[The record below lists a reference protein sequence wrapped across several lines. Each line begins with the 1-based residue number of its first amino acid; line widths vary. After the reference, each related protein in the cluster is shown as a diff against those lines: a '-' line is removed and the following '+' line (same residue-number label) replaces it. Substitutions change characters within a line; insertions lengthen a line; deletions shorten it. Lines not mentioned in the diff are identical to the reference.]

1 MTNLMLIMTPIE
13 INNQLR
19 SKAFGLAA
27 IVAGIMALGAIISGQ
42 WLMFGISVIFCSL
55 LLVNSQINKASQQ
68 QKAQRWLA
76 NLVVLFLVVVSLVS
90 IAEYNQ
96 TAEQW
101 CYLLPLVA
109 FFIYNIQVA
118 TCITAL
124 FSVAVAIALIGF
136 YQGPEKIQIFFIY
149 LLSLAMTLAFIYL
162 REIKENQLKPLRRT
176 DNLTLASTW
185 EYLTQDLE
193 KEVQRSEREGTDLSV
208 LALSFDKEFID
219 QVPRDQID
227 MLLHHLGRLLHQNLR
242 LFDSY
247 YRYEDADF
255 IIILPHTGSK
265 EASRKASQLLLSSRQ
280 KLSTPD
286 QTVSVSIGIATLN
299 AGDSGNSLIRNCR
312 HALKVARTR
321 GSNQTVAYLDII
333 NEENAIAG

>member
-1 MTNLMLIMTPIE
+1 MTPIE
-13 INNQLR
+13 INHQLK
-19 SKAFGLAA
+19 SKAFGYAA
-27 IVAGIMALGAIISGQ
+27 IIVGLMALSALVSGH
-42 WLMFGISVIFCSL
+42 WLMTAISLTFCL
-55 LLVNSQINKASQQ
+55 LLLISNKINKAGEFQGLQTLLSHF
-68 QKAQRWLA
+68 
-76 NLVVLFLVVVSLVS
+76 VIGFLSFASLLS
-90 IAEYNQ
+90 IFKYQQ

-109 FFIYNIQVA
+109 FFIYKIHTA
-118 TCITAL
+118 TIITVV
-124 FSVAVAIALIGF
+124 FSTVIAISLITL

-208 LALSFDKEFID
+208 LALSFDKEVLD
-219 QVPRDQID
+219 QASRDQID
-227 MLLHHLGRLLHQNLR
+227 MLLHQLGRLLHQNLR

-255 IIILPHTGSK
+255 IIILPHTGSW
-265 EASRKASQLLLSSRQ
+265 EASQKASQIIVSSRQ
-280 KLSTPD
+280 ILSSPD
-286 QTVSVSIGIATLN
+286 LPVSVSIGIAALN
-299 AGDSGNSLIRNCR
+299 AGDSGDTLISNARQ
-312 HALKVARTR
+312 ALRAARAR
-321 GSNQTVAYLDII
+321 GSSQTIAFLDLLKKET
-333 NEENAIAG
+333 NLAG